1 MLDSKDIEALEA
13 MFDKRITR
21 SENVIMTELDR
32 VQDNLQEQ
40 INKLRQEVKE
50 GSQVG
55 VLLSIIDDLRRRVE
69 ELERRSA

>member
-13 MFDKRITR
+13 MCDKRITR